1 MPILKLSL
9 TDEENLIL
17 SELAKEEKLSG
28 QDYIRY
34 KVFGKKNPS
43 KFTPEEAERR
53 ALERFT
59 EEDEPFTLPDIYS
72 EEWEEL
78 NPRMTGVFGK
88 RFFNYLKTSN
98 SVEYAGMTADGRRA
112 TYKIKKG
119 FYA

>member
-9 TDEENLIL
+9 TEEEYEAL
-17 SELAKEEKLSG
+17 SELAKEENLSG

-34 KVFGKKNPS
+34 KVFGKKSPS
-43 KFTPEEAERR
+43 KFTPEEAEKR
-53 ALERFT
+53 ALGKFT
-59 EEDEPFTLPDIYS
+59 ENNEPFTLPDIYG

-88 RFFNYLKTSN
+88 RFFNYLKSVD
-98 SVEYAGMTADGRRA
+98 SVEYAGMTVDGRRA

-119 FYA
+119 KCV